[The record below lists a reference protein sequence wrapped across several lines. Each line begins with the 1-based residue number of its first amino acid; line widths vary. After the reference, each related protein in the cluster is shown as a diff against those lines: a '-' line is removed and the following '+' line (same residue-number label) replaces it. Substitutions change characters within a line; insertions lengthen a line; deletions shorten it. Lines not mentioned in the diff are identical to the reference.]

1 LPVIKAFGVL
11 KKAAAEVNQDY
22 GLDPKIAA
30 SISQACDEV
39 GLLGSLLC
47 VCIMQI
53 KFHLKL
59 CFRLLMDPCM
69 QIIFLL

>member
-53 KFHLKL
+53 K
-59 CFRLLMDPCM
+59 
-69 QIIFLL
+69 